1 MNNSKIQ
8 GKNLPSWLFFD
19 KGSRKFIGQVP
30 QKEENI
36 TYEIML
42 KFLSG
47 TNQITDKFSFNIYK
61 NQGICALK
69 LVGSIDAFYAAGI
82 IMI

>member
-1 MNNSKIQ
+1 MI
-8 GKNLPSWLFFD
+8 
-19 KGSRKFIGQVP
+19 
-30 QKEENI
+30 
-36 TYEIML
+36 

-47 TNQITDKFSFNIYK
+47 TNQIADKFSFSIYK